1 MFRGRLPFQL
11 LPLLHLLVV
20 NQRHLC
26 DHGHHFDDTYIIFV
40 FTIVIEKNVVAGV
53 MTVKSAKRKLLQ
65 RQVVVNPRHIC
76 GLDHHCDDKY
86 DHDKVNSLWW
96 VS

>member
-11 LPLLHLLVV
+11 LPLRQLLVV

-26 DHGHHFDDTYIIFV
+26 DHGHHCDDTYIIFI

-65 RQVVVNPRHIC
+65 RQVVVNPRLITIVMINMIMIKSTAC
-76 GLDHHCDDKY
+76 GGCHE
-86 DHDKVNSLWW
+86 SE
-96 VS
+96 